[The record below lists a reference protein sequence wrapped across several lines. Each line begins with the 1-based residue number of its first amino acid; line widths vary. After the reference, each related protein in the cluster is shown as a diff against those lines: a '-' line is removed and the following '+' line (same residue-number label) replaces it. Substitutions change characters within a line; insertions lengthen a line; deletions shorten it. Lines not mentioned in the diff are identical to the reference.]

1 MTGDA
6 TPLDERFER
15 LYQAHHGSLVSF
27 FGRRGLDP
35 ETSRDLAHETM
46 IRVYMGLEGLRDHAA
61 SKSWVL
67 TIAFNVYRNWVRDEH
82 ALRRAHMEAPFEQ
95 VEQVGN
101 DGGLW
106 PRTEASTES
115 QWEAREWKKC
125 LASAVRMLAPRQREA
140 FQLWLDGWKQKDIA
154 EKMKTSIGNVGSTL
168 HRAREEV
175 LASLRRCLRTAV
187 PSPRRKR

>member
-6 TPLDERFER
+6 SLDEQFER

-35 ETSRDLAHETM
+35 ESSRDLANETM
-46 IRVYMGLEGLRDHAA
+46 MRVYTGLERLRDDAA

-67 TIAFNVYRNWVRDEH
+67 TIALNVYRNWVRDEH
-82 ALRRAHMEAPFEQ
+82 ALRRAHVEAPLEQ

-106 PRTEASTES
+106 PRTEASAES
-115 QWEAREWKKC
+115 RWEAREWEKC
-125 LASAVRMLAPRQREA
+125 LASAVRTLPPRQREA
-140 FQLWLDGWKQKDIA
+140 FELWLDGRKQKQIA
-154 EKMKTSIGNVGSTL
+154 EKVKTSIGNVGSTL
-168 HRAREEV
+168 HRARKKV

-187 PSPRRKR
+187 PWLRRER